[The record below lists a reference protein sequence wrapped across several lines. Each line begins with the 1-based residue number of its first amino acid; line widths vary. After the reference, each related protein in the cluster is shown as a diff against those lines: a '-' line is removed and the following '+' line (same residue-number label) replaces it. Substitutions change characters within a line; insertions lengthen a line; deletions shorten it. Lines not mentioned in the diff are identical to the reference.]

1 MSNQELQKE
10 IDLLKENARLRAEM
24 GNSLEGYL
32 AGLKKIT
39 ALQKELVRQDEIIA
53 EFKKEQKL
61 LQGQTTQAAIDRRAE
76 LTVILGI
83 LDKETES
90 IKKNLK
96 LYKEVNKE
104 TNKGLLLS
112 AKGLGMVAKGILDI
126 PNTVNKNSR

>member
-1 MSNQELQKE
+1 MTNQELQKQ

-32 AGLKKIT
+32 AGLKTMT
-39 ALQKELVRQDEIIA
+39 ALQKELIRQDEIIA

-90 IKKNLK
+90 IEKNLNYIK
-96 LYKEVNKE
+96 K
-104 TNKGLLLS
+104 
-112 AKGLGMVAKGILDI
+112 
-126 PNTVNKNSR
+126 